1 MERDFTSALEA
12 FVAGTP
18 YADDRTLVLLRRE

>member
-1 MERDFTSALEA
+1 MHGFAEQLVGNLEA

-18 YADDRTLVLLRRE
+18 RNRVA